1 MECLVVM
8 QIYYLLSNTLL
19 LRFCCLKNIIFK
31 KYQIINE
38 RTTHA
43 QIKVC

>member
-1 MECLVVM
+1 MFSCHVNLP
-8 QIYYLLSNTLL
+8 SKTLL
-19 LRFCCLKNIIFK
+19 FRFCFLKNIIFK
-31 KYQIINE
+31 KYQNINE